1 MLHEIALTGLRVFAY
16 HGVFEHEKQYGQ
28 EFVID
33 ATIWLDGTP
42 AASGDN
48 LAATLNYGTLAQALV
63 EATKG
68 TRFDLIEALAEH
80 LLDTVLQLG
89 GTQISEAKVTVHK
102 PNAPMPFEFSD
113 VSVTVKSAARA

>member
-33 ATIWLDGTP
+33 ATVLLNGTP
-42 AASGDN
+42 AARADN
-48 LAATLNYGTLAQALV
+48 LAATINYGTLAEVLV
-63 EATKG
+63 AATKG

-80 LLDTVLQLG
+80 LLATVHELG
-89 GTQISEAKVTVHK
+89 GEQISEARVTVHK
-102 PNAPMPFEFSD
+102 PNAPIPFEFAD
-113 VSVTVKSAARA
+113 VSVTVKTAPGQ